1 MAQPLIA
8 TVAKAKYIDEMMDTA
23 RRLYWLYTYSSTLCS
38 PVPLFTLIAYGSA
51 ARDNPSL

>member
-8 TVAKAKYIDEMMDTA
+8 TVAKAKYIDEMMDNGQKTA
-23 RRLYWLYTYSSTLCS
+23 LALYLLIDAPS